1 MWKNNITLSLEN
13 IISFFRN
20 ITSHFTGK
28 EKIITLVSLIIMLS
42 FSSIAL
48 CSSNIFNSS
57 NVSALSYQ
65 SNVEL
70 SFTFNPTLSVNI
82 SPSDLVISNL
92 TPGTTSD
99 SNTINVSVATNAAYG
114 YTLSAIMNGN
124 NSNLTHT
131 NRTNIFSGIATNSSL
146 SILVTDNTWGYSY
159 KNNLASIPTWS
170 SYSGLSNSVDKVL
183 FNTNS
188 NSSGSIDFKIAAKAS
203 ETQPSGTYTGTINF
217 TAVTKPKPKEISD
230 LEFLQDFADLDEV
243 NLASVKSSMPINS
256 TFILKD
262 KRDEQEYTIAKLADD
277 KIWMTKNLNLAG
289 GTEITSE
296 LSDVPEDYVLPVANG
311 FQEGNRLPESSS
323 SYSDNSRAYVYN
335 SSNET
340 CSANNPCY
348 SYYSYVAAV
357 SGSGIGLSQDGEN
370 APYSIC
376 PRGWKL
382 PTSGAKAN
390 NAGLFDFYNLAAAYK
405 NNFFEQAGPGT
416 TANFLLSGFSNIY
429 VGTYGYYWSSTV
441 NSSTHAYYAMI
452 NSSGINPGWADSRR
466 YESAVRCLAR

>member
-1 MWKNNITLSLEN
+1 MLKRYILYIVIILS
-13 IISFFRN
+13 S
-20 ITSHFTGK
+20 
-28 EKIITLVSLIIMLS
+28 LVSII
-42 FSSIAL
+42 
-48 CSSNIFNSS
+48 NTN
-57 NVSALSYQ
+57 NTSALSYQ
-65 SNVEL
+65 SSVGVG
-70 SFTFNPTLSVNI
+70 FTFNPTLSVSI
-82 SPSDLVISNL
+82 SPSDLIIPSL
-92 TPGTTSD
+92 TPGTTAD
-99 SNTINVSVATNAAYG
+99 SNNIIVSVATNAAYG
-114 YTLSAIMNGN
+114 YTLSAIVNGN
-124 NSNLTHT
+124 NSDLTHT
-131 NRTNIFSGIATNSSL
+131 DNSINNSNNNGNSNNVFSSIAADSSL
-146 SILVTDNTWGYSY
+146 SNLVTDNTWGYSY
-159 KNNLASIPTWS
+159 KLSNDTNWNN
-170 SYSGLSNSVDKVL
+170 YSGLSTETSKTLVD
-183 FNTNS
+183 S
-188 NSSGSIDFKIAAKAS
+188 NDQTAIPIDFKIGAKAGS
-203 ETQPSGTYTGTINF
+203 TQVSGTYAGTINF

-243 NLASVKSSMPINS
+243 NLASVKSSMLANS
-256 TFILKD
+256 TFTLKD
-262 KRDEQEYTIAKLADD
+262 KRDEQEYTIAKLADG

-296 LSDVPEDYVLPVANG
+296 LSDVPEGYVLPVANG
-311 FQEGNRLPESSS
+311 FQAGNRLPESSS

-335 SSNET
+335 SNNED

-376 PRGWKL
+376 PSGWKL

-390 NAGLFDFYNLAAAYK
+390 NTGLFDFYNLAAAYK

-452 NSSGINPGWADSRR
+452 NSSGINPGWVDSCR

>member
-1 MWKNNITLSLEN
+1 MRKYKNNIILFS
-13 IISFFRN
+13 RN
-20 ITSHFTGK
+20 ITSHFAGK
-28 EKIITLVSLIIMLS
+28 AKIITLFPAIIILS
-42 FSSIAL
+42 FVNITL
-48 CSSNIFNSS
+48 RFPNIFNSS

-65 SNVEL
+65 SNVGV

-99 SNTINVSVATNAAYG
+99 SNIINVSVATNASYG
-114 YTLSAIMNGN
+114 YTLSTIVNGDN
-124 NSNLTHT
+124 NDLAHSNGTD
-131 NRTNIFSGIATNSSL
+131 IFSSIATDASL
-146 SILVTDNTWGYSY
+146 PSLTADNTWGYSY
-159 KNNLASIPTWS
+159 KNNLASNPTWS
-170 SYSGLSNSVDKVL
+170 SYSGLSSSNSAILLDT
-183 FNTNS
+183 NTN
-188 NSSGSIDFKIAAKAS
+188 NIETGIDSIDFKIGAKAAS
-203 ETQPSGTYTGTINF
+203 TQASGTYTGVINF
-217 TAVTKPKPKEISD
+217 TAVTKPKPKEITD

-452 NSSGINPGWADSRR
+452 NSSGINPGWVDSRR